1 MRRMCAVLGMA
12 VLVAATAGAGM
23 RYESTTRTVDE
34 DGDARQEFIV
44 TSWVDGDR
52 ARIEFREAKG
62 SPVPDDAY
70 MITID
75 GGRTMFLVDPE
86 EKTYMQWDLDR
97 MFQTLGDLQ
106 QASGGMVSMDFTD
119 TSADYQGSSP
129 GGTIL
134 GYDTTKHT
142 MKSAFTMQLKVFG
155 MKQSTTI
162 ATETES
168 WMTNELSSP
177 GFGAWLRETPP
188 KTGDPELD
196 SMLDGIAAKLD
207 GVVLKSVSRSVM
219 TDTKGR
225 ETRSTS
231 TTEVTS
237 IEEADIDGAM
247 FEIPPDYEKVE
258 MPSMGESAGSEE
270 DQPTGLGGL
279 FKKIGG

>member
-1 MRRMCAVLGMA
+1 
-12 VLVAATAGAGM
+12 
-23 RYESTTRTVDE
+23 
-34 DGDARQEFIV
+34 
-44 TSWVDGDR
+44 
-52 ARIEFREAKG
+52 
-62 SPVPDDAY
+62 
-70 MITID
+70 
-75 GGRTMFLVDPE
+75 
-86 EKTYMQWDLDR
+86 
-97 MFQTLGDLQ
+97 
-106 QASGGMVSMDFTD
+106 
-119 TSADYQGSSP
+119 
-129 GGTIL
+129 
-134 GYDTTKHT
+134 

-168 WMTNELSSP
+168 WMTSELSAP

-219 TDTKGR
+219 TDSKGR

-237 IEEADIDGAM
+237 IEETDIEPSM

-258 MPSMGESAGSEE
+258 MPSMQEGDGSDE
-270 DQPTGLGGL
+270 DQPKGLGGL